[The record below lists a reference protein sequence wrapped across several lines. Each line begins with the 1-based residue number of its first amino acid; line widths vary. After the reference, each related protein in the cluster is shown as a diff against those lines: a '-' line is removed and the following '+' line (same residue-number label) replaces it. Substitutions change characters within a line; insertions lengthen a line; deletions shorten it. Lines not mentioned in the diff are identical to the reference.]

1 MSQIPIQ
8 KDSGRE
14 RVARSIAGR
23 LSLRQPQTDSLD
35 ILHNALESVPALRD
49 SHARS
54 PDELKAMQTAL
65 ASQFPTL
72 TDFEREFPSMCF
84 ALATGVG
91 KTRLM
96 GAFISYLYAAYGYKH
111 FFVLAP
117 NLTIY
122 DKLIRDFTPNTPK
135 YVFKG
140 IAEFATSVPE
150 VITGETYEQRGDL
163 VSQAIDAPVQVN
175 IFNISKINS
184 EVRGGKAPKIKRL
197 SEYLGQSYF
206 DYLAGLP
213 DLVLIMDESHRYRAG
228 AGIRALNELKP
239 LLGLE
244 VTATPFTEATGGK
257 TVPFKNVVMDYPL
270 ARAIE
275 DGFVKEPAVVT
286 QQNFN
291 PADHSAEQIEVI
303 KLKDGVRVHEE
314 TKVHLLTYAAQTGLK
329 PVKPFVLVI
338 ARDTTHA
345 AQLLARIES
354 DTFFGGNYKG
364 KVIQVDSSRTGA
376 EEEEMIRRLLAVES
390 YDEPTEIVIHVNM
403 LKEGWDVTN
412 LYTIVPLR
420 AANARTLIEQSIG
433 RGLRLPYGRKTGV
446 EVVDR
451 LNIIAHDKFQEVIAE
466 ANKGDS
472 PIRLKQL
479 KLDPTDSEGNRLTS
493 YAVPS
498 TMSVVLGLADVK
510 GTGASGKSFVA
521 GGPVSGEA
529 MSGVGSPGVTI
540 GQQTAGHITTVLHTG
555 EDRKIAMAAME
566 VIAEVGRL
574 RHAVDNMGSGESGK
588 LIAPTSA
595 SLSTPSVQEHIAQ
608 LVQQRLIPQQGSL
621 AVEGLESKFNDAAA
635 VAEVVKQ
642 AVDIFMEHTIDIP
655 RISIVPVGP
664 VTSGYAPFQLDIS
677 RLNYQPLANTLES
690 HGLQSNKVLTYGE
703 AAVVEE
709 SRFADYIVRE
719 LINFDDVSY
728 DDHADFIYQL
738 ADQAV
743 THFQTYLTDD
753 DALHNVLANYA
764 KPIADIIHTQMAKH
778 YVEESAGSDVVIS
791 QGFVP
796 LKPCAFT
803 AKDDVKPLHWAP
815 DDKRTIGQYL
825 YGGFMRCAYPYQ
837 KFHSDTERILATV
850 LERQARRWFRP
861 ASGQFNIYY
870 RSGASQPE
878 YIPDFVAQLPDMVLL
893 IETKKA
899 QEVAAAQ
906 ESETDVKAKAEQ
918 ATLWCKHASDYAK
931 TVGGEPWKYLLIP
944 HDAVAANV
952 TLENLI
958 ARYSMGA
965 SGIQSAAEAV

>member
-1 MSQIPIQ
+1 MSTEKIMTAI
-8 KDSGRE
+8 S
-14 RVARSIAGR
+14 GR
-23 LSLRQPQTDSLD
+23 LSLRKPQTESLE
-35 ILHNALESVPALRD
+35 ILHNALEAVPALRD
-49 SHARS
+49 SQARA

-140 IAEFATSVPE
+140 IAEFATAVPE

-163 VSQAIDAPVQVN
+163 VGQAIDAPVQVN

-228 AGIRALNELKP
+228 AGIRALNELRP

-244 VTATPFTEATGGK
+244 VTATPFTEAAGGK

-291 PADHSAEQIEVI
+291 PADHSSEQIEVI

-345 AQLLARIES
+345 AQLLSRIES
-354 DTFFGGNYKG
+354 DSFFGGNYKG

-493 YAVPS
+493 YSVAPNVA
-498 TMSVVLGLADVK
+498 TMLGAFPPL
-510 GTGASGKSFVA
+510 GASGNYLRASPPVFGA
-521 GGPVSGEA
+521 IGPDTSHLASSDFDDTKET
-529 MSGVGSPGVTI
+529 SS
-540 GQQTAGHITTVLHTG
+540 TV
-555 EDRKIAMAAME
+555 
-566 VIAEVGRL
+566 
-574 RHAVDNMGSGESGK
+574 
-588 LIAPTSA
+588 
-595 SLSTPSVQEHIAQ
+595 LSTPEAQQIAQ
-608 LVQQRLIPQQGSL
+608 VTFTVINEIGRNRALVPSSAALTNAAVQTQIGQMVRERLIPHQGELLDTRNSAASL
-621 AVEGLESKFNDAAA
+621 VNDVISHSVGVYVEQS
-635 VAEVVKQ
+635 
-642 AVDIFMEHTIDIP
+642 IDIP
-655 RISIVPVGP
+655 RITVVPMGP
-664 VTSGYAPFQLDIS
+664 VLSRYEAFDLDVS
-677 RLNYQPLANTLES
+677 RLNYQYLENPLES
-690 HGLQSNKVLTYGE
+690 HGLQSGAVVTYGQSQLDRE
-703 AAVVEE
+703 PRLEN
-709 SRFADYIVRE
+709 YIVRE
-719 LINFDDVSY
+719 LISFDDVSY
-728 DDHADFIYQL
+728 DDHADYIYGL
-738 ADQAV
+738 AEQAV
-743 THFQTYLTDD
+743 AHFRAYLVD
-753 DALHNVLANYA
+753 DAAIHNVLGNYA
-764 KPIADIIHTQMAKH
+764 KPIAEIIHAQMANH
-778 YVEESAGSDVVIS
+778 YVEESAGSEVVVS
-791 QGFVP
+791 HGFVP
-796 LKPCAFT
+796 LKDCAFT
-803 AKDDVKPLHWAP
+803 AMGEVKPLHWAP
-815 DDKRTIGQYL
+815 EDKRTIAQHL
-825 YGGFMRCAYPYQ
+825 YGGFLRCAYPYQ
-837 KFHSDTERILATV
+837 KFQSDTERILATV
-850 LERQARRWFRP
+850 LDRLAKRWFRP
-861 ASGQFNIYY
+861 AGGQFNIYY
-870 RSGASQPE
+870 RSGAKQPE
-878 YIPDFVAQLPDMVLL
+878 YIPDFVAVLDDAIL
-893 IETKKA
+893 MIETKKA
-899 QEVAAAQ
+899 QEVTAAF
-906 ESETDVKAKAEQ
+906 ESDTDVTEKAKQ
-918 ATLWCKHASDYAK
+918 AVTWCKNASDYSAK
-931 TVGGEPWKYLLIP
+931 VGGKRWRYLLVP
-944 HDAVAANV
+944 HNEVFANL
-952 TLENLI
+952 TMEHLI
-958 ARYSMGA
+958 SRFSMD
-965 SGIQSAAEAV
+965 

>member
-1 MSQIPIQ
+1 MTAIPE
-8 KDSGRE
+8 SGRE
-14 RVARSIAGR
+14 KVVRAIAGR
-23 LSLRQPQTDSLD
+23 LSLRKPQSDSLE
-35 ILHNALESVPALRD
+35 ILHRSLESVPSLRD
-49 SHARS
+49 PRARS
-54 PDELKAMQTAL
+54 ADELKAMQVAL
-65 ASQFPTL
+65 AAQFPTL
-72 TDFEREFPSMCF
+72 TDFEREFPSLCF

-96 GAFISYLYAAYGYKH
+96 GAFISYLHAAYGYKH

-122 DKLIRDFTPNTPK
+122 DKLIRDFSPNTPK

-140 IAEFATSVPE
+140 IAEFATAVPE

-175 IFNISKINS
+175 IFNISKINT
-184 EVRGGKAPKIKRL
+184 EVRGGRAPRIKRL

-244 VTATPFTEATGGK
+244 LTATPFTEGVASK

-291 PADHSAEQIEVI
+291 PDDHSPEQIEVI
-303 KLKDGVRVHEE
+303 KLMDGVRVHEE
-314 TKVHLLTYAAQTGLK
+314 TKVHLLTYAEQTGQP
-329 PVKPFVLVI
+329 PVKPFALVI

-345 AQLLARIES
+345 AKLLAQIQ
-354 DTFFGGNYKG
+354 DDNFFGGHYKD

-451 LNIIAHDKFQEVIAE
+451 LNIIAHDRFQEVIAE

-479 KLDPTDSEGNRLTS
+479 KLDPTDSQGNRLTS

-498 TMSVVLGLADVK
+498 TMAVMLGLAAVK
-510 GTGASGKSFVA
+510 GTGANGVIDASNGSVGGLATVTNAAPSDAA
-521 GGPVSGEA
+521 GP
-529 MSGVGSPGVTI
+529 TI
-540 GQQTAGHITTVLHTG
+540 QAGQFLHTG
-555 EDRKIAMAAME
+555 DDRQIALAAMQ
-566 VIAEVGRL
+566 VISDVAKYRNG
-574 RHAVDNMGSGESGK
+574 AS
-588 LIAPTSA
+588 IAPTSA
-595 SLSTPSVQEHIAQ
+595 ALSEPDVQAQ
-608 LVQQRLIPQQGSL
+608 ITELVKEQLAPKQGDLLDSIF
-621 AVEGLESKFNDAAA
+621 SDAAT
-635 VAEVVKQ
+635 VADIVKKT
-642 AVDIFMEHTIDIP
+642 VDFYIEHAIDIP
-655 RISIVPVGP
+655 RISVVPVGAMKG
-664 VTSGYAPFQLDIS
+664 GYTQFKLDVE

-703 AAVVEE
+703 AAILEE
-709 SRFADYIVRE
+709 VRFEDYIVRE

-728 DDHADFIYQL
+728 DDHAEFIYEL
-738 ADQAV
+738 AGQAV
-743 THFQTYLTDD
+743 AHFKSYLVDD
-753 DALHNVLANYA
+753 DALHNVLGNYA
-764 KPIADIIHTQMAKH
+764 KPIAEIIHAQMAKNF
-778 YVEESAGSDVVIS
+778 VEESAGSEVVVS
-791 QGFVP
+791 QGFVS

-815 DDKRTIGQYL
+815 DDKRTIAQYL
-825 YGGFMRCAYPYQ
+825 YGGFERCAYPNQ

-861 ASGQFNIYY
+861 LAGQFNIYY
-870 RSGASQPE
+870 RSGVNQPE
-878 YIPDFVAQLPDMVLL
+878 YIPDFVAALDDMILM

-906 ESETDVKAKAEQ
+906 QFETDVKAKAQQ

-931 TVGGEPWKYLLIP
+931 AVGGKPWKYLLVP

-952 TLENLI
+952 TLENLVT
-958 ARYSMGA
+958 RYKV
-965 SGIQSAAEAV
+965 EFNL